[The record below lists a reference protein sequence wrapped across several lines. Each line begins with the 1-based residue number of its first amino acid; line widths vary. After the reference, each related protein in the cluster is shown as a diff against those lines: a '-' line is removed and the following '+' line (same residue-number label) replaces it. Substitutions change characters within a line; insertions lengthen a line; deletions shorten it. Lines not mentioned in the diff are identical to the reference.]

1 MMRWREKRARQT
13 EQGRRDRKH
22 GGGTKQWRGQKKTMT
37 IKGRRDGAK
46 TEGRGKKP

>member
-1 MMRWREKRARQT
+1 MRWREKRARQT
-13 EQGRRDRKH
+13 EQGRRDRKQSMW
-22 GGGTKQWRGQKKTMT
+22 GAKQWRGQKKTMT